1 MKLNYPALILYLSTV
16 AACGY
21 LLHHTGVLYGHPL
34 MAAAAIVAVWLIIG
48 LVIEKFP
55 IVDKS

>member
-1 MKLNYPALILYLSTV
+1 MKLNYPGLIVYLATV
-16 AACGY
+16 VACWW
-21 LLHHTGVLYGHPL
+21 LLQHTIHGHPL
-34 MAAAAIVAVWLIIG
+34 TATAAVIAAWLIIG